1 MGLFLELLDLREDV
15 SKKSGHRSRN
25 SKTKL
30 MGLMG
35 TEYKGRTPNVQLR
48 IAGSWPTLEYL
59 LTVISGNDFSILE
72 L

>member
-1 MGLFLELLDLREDV
+1 
-15 SKKSGHRSRN
+15 
-25 SKTKL
+25 